1 MHYTKAFT
9 MAEVLITL
17 GVIGIVVAM
26 TIPQL
31 VKNYQLHVLQNQL
44 KAVYSDL
51 NRASQL
57 FKLHNDFSVSEYA
70 YLNGSDK
77 ALELF
82 KKEFKTIKKDNA
94 KWDNVNENGRVYPY
108 KLYSLSGVGNTWICD
123 SAGPFFDMQG
133 RVFSFDD
140 APDMNENGPKVC
152 VDINGVKNPNKYG
165 IDNFIFMFTVDG
177 QVIPFGM
184 EHKNNPS
191 SEGNL
196 YNNTYIDNPSDYCK
210 YNVNSVYQ
218 VVACAYFALSDTHP
232 EGNGKSY
239 WRDFIG
245 KVK

>member
-17 GVIGIVVAM
+17 GVIGIVAAM

-82 KKEFKTIKKDNA
+82 KKEL
-94 KWDNVNENGRVYPY
+94 Y
-108 KLYSLSGVGNTWICD
+108 K
-123 SAGPFFDMQG
+123 
-133 RVFSFDD
+133 
-140 APDMNENGPKVC
+140 
-152 VDINGVKNPNKYG
+152 
-165 IDNFIFMFTVDG
+165 
-177 QVIPFGM
+177 
-184 EHKNNPS
+184 
-191 SEGNL
+191 
-196 YNNTYIDNPSDYCK
+196 
-210 YNVNSVYQ
+210 
-218 VVACAYFALSDTHP
+218 
-232 EGNGKSY
+232 
-239 WRDFIG
+239 
-245 KVK
+245 